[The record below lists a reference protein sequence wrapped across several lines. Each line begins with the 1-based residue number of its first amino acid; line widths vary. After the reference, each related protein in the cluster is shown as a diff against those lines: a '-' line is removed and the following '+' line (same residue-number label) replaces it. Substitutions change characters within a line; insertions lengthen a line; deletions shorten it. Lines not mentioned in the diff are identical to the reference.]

1 MRGGHRRRC
10 LLTFPAILS
19 ISCGPEFD
27 GGGGIVPSRQSPFGL
42 SFLLPEPHNGNQ
54 GPPSSQ

>member
-10 LLTFPAILS
+10 LLTLPAILS

-27 GGGGIVPSRQSPFGL
+27 EGGGNCAKSAVPLWSI
-42 SFLLPEPHNGNQ
+42 LP
-54 GPPSSQ
+54 PP